1 MKRWK
6 SFSYKSL
13 VFPSRRIQGAPAGTS
28 PGGQGAPW
36 ESLQGHLN
44 PGGSVGFGSLSWS
57 PHGDGNKKTGQNSS
71 RNPDPPNICEKSAR
85 QRRSLERNPSEQCQV
100 RLWSQIPSIPPEL
113 SVQPWSS
120 WLGSS
125 LGMGCSNSKTSPKR
139 FPKFPAGSEF
149 VCLNGNHKTSKWEM
163 FVFCFWEGRKDPLK
177 PPRKKTGL
185 KQSALNREDFQ
196 FCLGVRGK
204 LEMSALVC
212 EW

>member
-13 VFPSRRIQGAPAGTS
+13 VFPCRRIQGAPAGTS

-57 PHGDGNKKTGQNSS
+57 PHGDGNKKPGQNSS

-100 RLWSQIPSIPPEL
+100 RLRSQIPSIPPEL

-125 LGMGCSNSKTSPKR
+125 LGMGYSNSKTSPKR

-149 VCLNGNHKTSKWEM
+149 VCLNGNSFTKHPS
-163 FVFCFWEGRKDPLK
+163 GR
-177 PPRKKTGL
+177 
-185 KQSALNREDFQ
+185 
-196 FCLGVRGK
+196 CLCSVSGK
-204 LEMSALVC
+204 AGKIR
-212 EW
+212 

>member
-57 PHGDGNKKTGQNSS
+57 PHRDGNKKKLDKIPSEIPILPTFV
-71 RNPDPPNICEKSAR
+71 RNQLGRGGAWSE
-85 QRRSLERNPSEQCQV
+85 NPSEQCQV
-100 RLWSQIPSIPPEL
+100 RLRSQIPSIPPEL

-149 VCLNGNHKTSKWEM
+149 VCLNGNSFTKHPS
-163 FVFCFWEGRKDPLK
+163 GR
-177 PPRKKTGL
+177 
-185 KQSALNREDFQ
+185 
-196 FCLGVRGK
+196 CLCSVSGK
-204 LEMSALVC
+204 AGKIR
-212 EW
+212 